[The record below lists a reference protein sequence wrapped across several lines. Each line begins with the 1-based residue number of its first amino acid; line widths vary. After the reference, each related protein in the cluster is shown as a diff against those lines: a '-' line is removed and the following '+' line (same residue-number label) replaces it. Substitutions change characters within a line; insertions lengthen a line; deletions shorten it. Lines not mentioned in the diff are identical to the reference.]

1 MASTQAPYGILC
13 GRMFRTEDQWIEFMK
28 SDEYKKFHGKFI
40 IDELKKEF
48 GTEHIA
54 FVSNEES
61 DDLTQLL
68 WIAEKGNRDAFIDG
82 LSWVAWS
89 TNGKPK
95 STMFIFPKGL
105 SRFHRR
111 NIHMLSLKGQ
121 IKSVTV
127 CDKLHVFV
135 KELK

>member
-1 MASTQAPYGILC
+1 
-13 GRMFRTEDQWIEFMK
+13 MK
-28 SDEYKKFHGKFI
+28 SDEYQKFYNNQLI
-40 IDELKKEF
+40 NYYKEDF

-54 FVSNEES
+54 YVSNEEG

-105 SRFHRR
+105 SKFHRR
-111 NIHMLSLKGQ
+111 NIHCLNLKEK
-121 IKSVTV
+121 IKSVTL
-127 CDKLHVFV
+127 DDILYVFV
-135 KELK
+135 KDLK